1 MKLFMGQIIYSKKFF
16 TKFIMVAIK
25 IFVHISGH
33 SDLKFLK
40 SDLKFKN
47 FKLYKLKLFIIYLS
61 TNNLCLHK
69 K

>member
-16 TKFIMVAIK
+16 TKFIMVAVK

-33 SDLKFLK
+33 SDLKE
-40 SDLKFKN
+40 KFKN
-47 FKLYKLKLFIIYLS
+47 FKLYKLKLFIIYIS